1 MTLTL
6 MNRFGELLEKLAHA
20 EVRYVLVGGGAVL
33 LHGHSR
39 MTNDLDI
46 LIEATEE
53 NARRLLRALATWGD
67 GGGAELTVEE
77 LSVQELGA
85 FRVVEDFALDVF
97 TLMRARALE
106 RNLTYADLAADAQR
120 RTLSDGVE
128 VLYASIPRL
137 LELKAATG
145 RAKDAL
151 DLIVLVD
158 IANGSRAAQPVD
170 LAALEPDPAAASSGQ
185 DQGEWPDWPIDKSVR
200 RQP

>member
-1 MTLTL
+1 M
-6 MNRFGELLEKLAHA
+6 EKLAHA

-67 GGGAELTVEE
+67 GGGTELTVEE

-85 FRVVEDFALDVF
+85 FRVVENFALDVF

-106 RNLTYADLAADAQR
+106 RNLAYADLAADAER
-120 RTLSDGVE
+120 RILSDGVE

-145 RAKDAL
+145 RAKDTL
-151 DLIVLVD
+151 DLIVLTD
-158 IANGSRAAQPVD
+158 IASGTRAAQSVD
-170 LAALEPDPAAASSGQ
+170 LAALEPDPAAESNEPEQ
-185 DQGEWPDWPIDKSVR
+185 DEWPIRPSTNL
-200 RQP
+200 